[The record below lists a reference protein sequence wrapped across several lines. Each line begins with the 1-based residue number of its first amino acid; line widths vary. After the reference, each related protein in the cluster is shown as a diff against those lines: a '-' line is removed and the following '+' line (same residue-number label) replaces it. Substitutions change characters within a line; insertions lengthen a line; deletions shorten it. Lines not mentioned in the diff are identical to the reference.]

1 MTEYGELTFT
11 TQKNG
16 NLKGILCWYDATGK
30 RRQITKTSKKK
41 SRREAKAELREW
53 EAEMRAQ
60 GKKSLGIGTKNNAKT
75 VEQVICEYLNKQL
88 ETGKMERSTYATQI
102 NRLKRHVFPHIGD
115 IQFNEVNKDALEI
128 WITKLHKTNLK
139 IGTIHGIY
147 ADVAKVYKYWYKQG
161 ELSYNPFEF
170 VDTPSKSE
178 SKKTFLDPDQTER
191 LVMCLNDYASETEPL
206 YVAVELA
213 LLAGLRRGEIC
224 GLRWYDIDFD
234 RNLLTVSSAI
244 GVADGTYTK
253 GPKNK
258 SSNRTFPMIPQLA
271 EVLMAR
277 RKFVEEEYG
286 VVDSGWF
293 VCGEAKKYLSPTHL
307 SRLFKEFVQ
316 HYNLVDHYKQEVKLH
331 SLRHNF
337 ATVGVKANIDIA
349 SLSKM
354 MGHASKAMTL
364 DTYADASPQAMKL
377 ATQQLGESFGQE
389 TEILDI
395 VEE

>member
-1 MTEYGELTFT
+1 MVEYGELTFT

-16 NLKGILCWYDATGK
+16 NLKGILCYYDENGD
-30 RRQITKTSKKK
+30 RHQRTKTSKKK
-41 SRREAKAELREW
+41 SRREAKSELRLW
-53 EAEMRAQ
+53 EAQVRAEAENKLTI
-60 GKKSLGIGTKNNAKT
+60 GSKNDKKTIEEAITD
-75 VEQVICEYLNKQL
+75 YLNKQL
-88 ETGKMERSTYATQI
+88 STGKIERSTYVVQMR
-102 NRLKRHVFPHIGD
+102 NYKKNVFPYIGD
-115 IQFNEVNKDALEI
+115 VFFKDTTKELLET
-128 WITKLHKTNLK
+128 WLTKLYQSNLK
-139 IGTIHGIY
+139 NSSIY
-147 ADVAKVYKYWYKQG
+147 NSYASVAKVYKYWQKQG
-161 ELSYNPFEF
+161 EISRNPF
-170 VDTPSKSE
+170 DYIDKPSKIE
-178 SKKTFLDPDQTER
+178 PRATFLDPDQIER

-244 GVADGTYTK
+244 GVANGPYTK
-253 GPKNK
+253 GPKNR
-258 SSNRTFPMIPQLA
+258 SSNRTFPMIEQLA
-271 EVLMAR
+271 EVLKAR
-277 RKFVEEEYG
+277 RDFVEEEYG
-286 VVDSGWF
+286 YVDSGWF
-293 VCGEAKKYLSPTHL
+293 VCGKKDRYLTPSYLAKQF
-307 SRLFKEFVQ
+307 RVFVN
-316 HYNLVDHYKQEVKLH
+316 HYELVDHYKQKVKLH

-337 ATVGVKANIDIA
+337 ATVGVKANVDIA

-377 ATQQLGESFGQE
+377 ATKQLEQSFGHE